1 MNISKSNAN
10 ELFDE
15 IKAVVPEPEPSTPV
29 GDVITVIF
37 DLAHTLGK
45 RFEVRPDG
53 TVDKHA
59 QVTTSWA
66 AAMQFDCPTV
76 DDLSALLRVV
86 GASAHAA
93 VINSCFPAVPLEQE
107 FRIASQKKI
116 RKLFGPAADP
126 RAVHMFDSDGQIF
139 TVLARVKEQT
149 RASSWQLLDRD
160 IDEHTPTAFAEA
172 SFDDWLTMV
181 DRILP
186 GVHGTTRV
194 VVPSSS
200 ARVVREGQ
208 PVGSGNGH
216 VWVQVSDPADVERTR
231 VAIIARAIALGL
243 AWLKPRRSRTTGAVV
258 GQGWATIID
267 PSVWTV
273 GRLVFDGAPTACE
286 GLTVEPPHVHVT
298 QGASERLDTAAA
310 TIDAQATEAAS
321 AAAGATLRVVC
332 SGDRLEMIS
341 EDLTLDTELQLEG
354 GEVATVAELM
364 RRPLGGKKIRC
375 QAPFRASE
383 SMAAFFAVGP
393 KGGPFVYDS
402 GTCVKHM
409 LPQEVQQA
417 SRVAAAETVVV
428 AAEAGDVGAPFEP
441 QALAA
446 LAAVRDSDHAAWA
459 RLRARLVAAKVGIKN
474 LDRVLQQAQADAS
487 EDDLSLADRLIA
499 MARARCRLLHDDQ
512 QDAYA
517 VFESQGARQVHRI
530 DSRGFSD
537 FLSHTYYAETDRA
550 PSEMALK
557 VALATLR
564 GQAKFEGE
572 ACKVFTR
579 IAKTDTGY
587 WLDLCNEAWQ
597 CVQITATGWAVVA
610 GEAAPLFTRSASM
623 RPLPMPRSG
632 GTLEDLWPLV
642 NIPEPDRPMVL
653 AWLLECLRPDTPNV
667 VLELVGEQGSAKSY
681 TQRFL
686 RRLIDPNQAD
696 LRAAPKAVED
706 VWIAARNSHMVSLEN
721 LSHLSAQ
728 YQDALCVLATG
739 GGYSARTLFTNAEE
753 TILELC
759 KPIVLNGISVVVTAQ
774 DLLDRSV
781 HIDLPTIR
789 SREMAGDMDARFEAA
804 QPALVGALLDLFAKV
819 LAMLPS
825 VNIDR
830 LERPRMADFAAL
842 GEALTM
848 VLGGTAG
855 AFLDRHASMRRESV
869 LTTID
874 ASPVGAALL
883 AFIEQNPAGFEG
895 SLTGLLAKLEVYR
908 YRQPHEFWPRSPKG
922 LGDALRRLSPALRL
936 IGFECESLPK
946 IGGAIRWHISARQT
960 QSMDTCPAY
969 PGNPAAAGHAG
980 HSGLGSMDGA
990 RRAHMSPH

>member
-1 MNISKSNAN
+1 MNTNISDLAAAA
-10 ELFDE
+10 LFDA
-15 IKAVVPEPEPSTPV
+15 ILDVLPKPQAGATPQ
-29 GDVITVIF
+29 GVITVLV
-37 DLAHTLGK
+37 DESQTLGK
-45 RFEVRPDG
+45 RFKILPDG
-53 TVDKHA
+53 STDKKTAA
-59 QVTTSWA
+59 QVAWA
-66 AAMQFDCPTV
+66 SAMQFDCPTAE
-76 DDLSALLRVV
+76 DLAALLRLV
-86 GASAHAA
+86 GTSPHAA
-93 VINSCFPAVPLEQE
+93 IVNARFPAVPLEQV
-107 FRIASQKKI
+107 FFIASQKEI
-116 RKLFGPAADP
+116 PRRCVPEADP
-126 RAVHMFDSDGQIF
+126 RGVHTVDGR
-139 TVLARVKEQT
+139 TVVARVKEQT
-149 RASSWQLLDRD
+149 AASRWQLLDRD
-160 IDEHTPTAFAEA
+160 IDAHTPQPMAEA
-172 SFDDWLTMV
+172 GFEEWLAMV

-186 GVHGTTRV
+186 GAASVPRV

-200 ARVVREGQ
+200 ARVLRDGKA
-208 PVGSGNGH
+208 VGGGNGH
-216 VWVQVSDPADVERTR
+216 VWVQVTDPSDVERTR
-231 VAIIARAIALGL
+231 VAINARAIALGL
-243 AWLKPRRSRTTGAVV
+243 AWLKPKLSRETGEVV
-258 GQGWATIID
+258 GHGWATVID
-267 PSVWTV
+267 ASVWTR
-273 GRLVFDGAPTACE
+273 GRLVFCGAPRAGE
-286 GLTVEPPHVHVT
+286 GLTVAAPEVLVVEGPC
-298 QGASERLDTAAA
+298 AALDTAAA

-321 AAAGATLRVVC
+321 VAAGAALRV
-332 SGDRLEMIS
+332 SGAGDGSRLEMTS
-341 EDLTLDTELQLEG
+341 EDLTLDTELELEG
-354 GEVATVAELM
+354 GELVSVAELM
-364 RRPLGGKKIRC
+364 RRPLGGGKIRC

-393 KGGPFVYDS
+393 VGGPFVYDS
-402 GTCVKHM
+402 GTCIRHM
-409 LPQEVQQA
+409 LPQAVLQT
-417 SRVAAAETVVV
+417 SRVTAAESVVA

-446 LAAVRDSDHAAWA
+446 LAAVRDSDPAAWA
-459 RLRARLVAAKVGIKN
+459 RIRQRLKAAKVGVKS
-474 LDRVLQQAQADAS
+474 LDQVMQRAQPDAA

-499 MARARCRLLHDDQ
+499 LARERCRLTHDEQ

-517 VFESQGARQVHRI
+517 VFEWQGARQVHRI

-537 FLSHTYYAETDRA
+537 FLSHAYYAETDRA

-572 ACKVFTR
+572 TCKVFTR
-579 IAKTDTGY
+579 IAKTEKGY

-597 CVQITATGWAVVA
+597 CVQITPTGWAVVA

-623 RPLPMPRSG
+623 RPLPVPQRG
-632 GTLEDLWPLV
+632 GTLDALWPLV
-642 NIPEPDRPMVL
+642 NIPEADRLMVL
-653 AWLLECLRPDTPNV
+653 AWLLEGLRTDTPHV

-789 SREMAGDMDARFEAA
+789 LREMAGDMDARFEAA

-819 LAMLPS
+819 LAMLPH

-830 LERPRMADFAAL
+830 LQRPRMADFAAL

-848 VLGGTAG
+848 VMGGPAG
-855 AFLDRHASMRRESV
+855 AFLDRHVSMRRESV

-883 AFIEQNPAGFEG
+883 AFMEQNPAGFEG
-895 SLTGLLAKLEVYR
+895 SLTGLLVKLEA
-908 YRQPHEFWPRSPKG
+908 YRQTHEFWPRSPKG
-922 LGDALRRLSPALRL
+922 LGDALRRLAPALRL
-936 IGFECESLPK
+936 IGFESKSIPK
-946 IGGAIRWHISARQT
+946 IGGAIRWHISARQIG
-960 QSMDTCPAY
+960 SMEPCPAD
-969 PGNPAAAGHAG
+969 PGNPAAAGLERRP
-980 HSGLGSMDGA
+980 GLGFIDGV
-990 RRAHMSPH
+990 RRAHTSPY